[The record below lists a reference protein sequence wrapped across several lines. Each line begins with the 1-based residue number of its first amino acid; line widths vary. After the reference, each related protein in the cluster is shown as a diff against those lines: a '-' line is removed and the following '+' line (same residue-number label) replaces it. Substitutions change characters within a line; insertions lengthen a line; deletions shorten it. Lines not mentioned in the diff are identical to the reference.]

1 MADDIA
7 AAASEPRILPLA
19 PEELSEEGRALAAKL
34 RANFGLGEAMPDA
47 IATMLRHPDLYRAQ
61 VEYVVA
67 RTKAL
72 VLAPRDLEIVILRT
86 AWLCKSGYS
95 WGEHVKFGKKAGL
108 TAQEIEW
115 IVQGSSAPGWN
126 ARDRALNR
134 ICEELHDTSFVGDD
148 TWAAI
153 AANFT
158 DKQIIEIL
166 TIIGAYH
173 EVAYLYNA
181 MRIRPIP
188 GNPGLAA
195 R

>member
-1 MADDIA
+1 MGSDNA
-7 AAASEPRILPLA
+7 AATLEPRVLPLK

-34 RANFGLGEAMPDA
+34 RAVFGLGAAMPDA
-47 IATMLRHPDLYRAQ
+47 IATMLRHPDLYKAQ
-61 VEYVVA
+61 VDFVVA

-126 ARDRALNR
+126 ARDRALNW
-134 ICEELHDTSFVGDD
+134 ICEELHETSFVSDD
-148 TWAAI
+148 TWAVI

-158 DKQIIEIL
+158 DKEIIEIL

-173 EVAYLYNA
+173 EVAFVYNTL
-181 MRIRPIP
+181 RVRLIP